1 MATYDQR
8 NQHVTHQYNAE
19 HITTIQGIFEERHER
34 LAEEFGV
41 TRSALTSFFNILE
54 QQQVP
59 PEDLDHTLRQIAT
72 SYKDL
77 HVKLQ
82 RFTIDDPVVMA
93 LKQQA
98 HDALEAGEFTRAEAL
113 LNEASAKDLE
123 AVQQIQGV
131 AATRLRSAAATR
143 AANGDIKQTQ
153 LAYAEAAVYYRQ
165 AVDLLESVPTANLE
179 LAEYLNAYGLV
190 SYKAGEYPAAE
201 PLFQR
206 ALAIREQT
214 LGPMHPDVA
223 QSLNNLAG
231 LYRNWGRYTEAEL
244 LLQQALTIAEQ
255 VFAPTHPLVTAVR
268 KNYAALLQAKQ
279 HKAALLI
286 SLWRRLRA
294 WLSRTRAIR

>member
-1 MATYDQR
+1 
-8 NQHVTHQYNAE
+8 
-19 HITTIQGIFEERHER
+19 
-34 LAEEFGV
+34 V
-41 TRSALTSFFNILE
+41 TRSALTSFFNVLE

-59 PEDLDHTLRQIAT
+59 PEDLNHTLRQIAT

-77 HVKLQ
+77 HAKLQ
-82 RFTIDDPVVMA
+82 RFTPDDPVVMA

-123 AVQQIQGV
+123 AVQQLQGV

-143 AANGDIKQTQ
+143 AANGNLKQTQ

-179 LAEYLNAYGLV
+179 LAEYLNAWGLV

-206 ALAIREQT
+206 ALAIREHT
-214 LGPMHPDVA
+214 LGPSHPDVA
-223 QSLNNLAG
+223 LRLNNLAG
-231 LYRNWGRYTEAEL
+231 LYQEQGYYAKVEPLCQR
-244 LLQQALTIAEQ
+244 ALERRSSI
-255 VFAPTHPLVTAVR
+255 H
-268 KNYAALLQAKQ
+268 AA
-279 HKAALLI
+279 
-286 SLWRRLRA
+286 
-294 WLSRTRAIR
+294 

>member
-19 HITTIQGIFEERHER
+19 HITTIQGISEERHER
-34 LAEEFGV
+34 LAKEFGV

-59 PEDLDHTLRQIAT
+59 PEDLDHTLRQIAM

-77 HVKLQ
+77 HAKLQ
-82 RFTIDDPVVMA
+82 RFNPDDPVVMA

-113 LNEASAKDLE
+113 FNEASAKDLE
-123 AVQQIQGV
+123 AVQQLQGV

-143 AANGDIKQTQ
+143 AANGDLKRTQ

-179 LAEYLNAYGLV
+179 LAEYLHAWGLV

-206 ALAIREQT
+206 ALAIREHT
-214 LGPMHPDVA
+214 LGPSHPDVA
-223 QSLNNLAG
+223 QSLNNLAL
-231 LYRNWGRYTEAEL
+231 LYQAQGRYAEAEPL
-244 LLQQALTIAEQ
+244 CQQDLAISEKALGPE
-255 VFAPTHPLVTAVR
+255 HPDVATSL
-268 KNYAALLQAKQ
+268 NNLAALYQTQGRYGMAEP
-279 HKAALLI
+279 LLH
-286 SLWRRLRA
+286 RA
-294 WLSRTRAIR
+294 STT